1 MSNSLEQLEKELRC
15 WPGVTYVVDR
25 AGRHPRVRV
34 QYAGTERFIPFSST
48 KVGHYGLM
56 QKVTQLRR
64 ALKEMGAQRG

>member
-1 MSNSLEQLEKELRC
+1 MSNSLKVLEKELQY

-25 AGRHPRVRV
+25 AGRHPRIRVR
-34 QYAGTERFIPFSST
+34 YGETEQFVPYSST